1 MSAFIYGVDQGH
13 LPAHIYLHN
22 ESAQGILLEDLR
34 ESFEAYRDEFIK
46 TDSRSHGRVSEMV
59 AWLTIGMKY
68 FLEFLYIRSII
79 EETEKESV
87 LWEYREILFDLA
99 KGQSDS
105 IEQDNPVVTFI
116 QKLYSLLESE
126 QAVVLDRTKPVE
138 YMPVNFI
145 GYEDEKYYCL
155 NADMAHRAV
164 VQLCRD
170 QGESFTLNKKS
181 LIKALAEEGL
191 LDSDKSKNVK
201 SVNIYGKGSKK
212 LLCIIKEK
220 ADEIAALSE

>member
-1 MSAFIYGVDQGH
+1 
-13 LPAHIYLHN
+13 
-22 ESAQGILLEDLR
+22 
-34 ESFEAYRDEFIK
+34 
-46 TDSRSHGRVSEMV
+46 
-59 AWLTIGMKY
+59 
-68 FLEFLYIRSII
+68 
-79 EETEKESV
+79 
-87 LWEYREILFDLA
+87 
-99 KGQSDS
+99 
-105 IEQDNPVVTFI
+105 
-116 QKLYSLLESE
+116 
-126 QAVVLDRTKPVE
+126 
-138 YMPVNFI
+138 MPVNFI

-155 NADMAHRAV
+155 NADMALKAV
-164 VQLCRD
+164 VQLCKD